1 MSNIK
6 IRFTVLKSNLLTS
19 FIILIF
25 LVTLSHF
32 SRSLY
37 DISGLSV
44 PYEYTFLALIL
55 LIVVIVMSILLNL
68 TYIFVS
74 EPFRS
79 LDETNNSVDLLSY
92 LFDRLF
98 HTTNPREY
106 EKAIELGMK

>member
-37 DISGLSV
+37 DISELSV

>member
-19 FIILIF
+19 LVILLF
-25 LVTLSHF
+25 LSTLSYF

-37 DISGLSV
+37 NTMKLSV
-44 PYEYTFLALIL
+44 PYGYIFLALIL

-79 LDETNNSVDLLSY
+79 PDETNDSVDLLSY

-106 EKAIELGMK
+106 EKAIEVGMK

>member
-19 FIILIF
+19 LVILLF
-25 LVTLSHF
+25 LSTLSYF

-44 PYEYTFLALIL
+44 PYEYIFLALIL

-79 LDETNNSVDLLSY
+79 PDETNNSLDLLSY

-98 HTTNPREY
+98 HTTNPKEY
-106 EKAIELGMK
+106 ERAVELGMR

>member
-6 IRFTVLKSNLLTS
+6 IRFTVLKSNLLS
-19 FIILIF
+19 SSVIF
-25 LVTLSHF
+25 LFLATLSYF

-37 DISGLSV
+37 DISGLSI
-44 PYEYTFLALIL
+44 PYGYIFLALIIL
-55 LIVVIVMSILLNL
+55 VVVIVMSIMLNL

-79 LDETNNSVDLLSY
+79 PDETNNSVDLLSY

-98 HTTNPREY
+98 QTTNPREY
-106 EKAIELGMK
+106 EKAVELGMK